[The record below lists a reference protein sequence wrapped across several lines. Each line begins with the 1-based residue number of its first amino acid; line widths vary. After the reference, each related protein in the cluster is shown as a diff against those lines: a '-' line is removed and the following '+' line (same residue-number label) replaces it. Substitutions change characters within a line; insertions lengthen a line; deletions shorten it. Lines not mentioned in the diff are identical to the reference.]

1 MLIIA
6 SKAEDNANMIQKI
19 WKNTIWETSDPET
32 DEYTKTKGKFND
44 DFNDSLT
51 AYFESPGYILDA
63 ETLKGH
69 RTDFLKRIRELSD
82 YPDDCRYLYDE
93 LKSLQENVS
102 EYCQQTVISP
112 SGTFNSYSAKKT
124 EIADLVL
131 KHYANFQTEL
141 DLLLGAGY

>member
-1 MLIIA
+1 
-6 SKAEDNANMIQKI
+6 MIQKI

-82 YPDDCRYLYDE
+82 YPCLLYT
-93 LKSLQENVS
+93 SFCFVFSGCSNTLQNR
-102 EYCQQTVISP
+102 P
-112 SGTFNSYSAKKT
+112 ALFP
-124 EIADLVL
+124 L
-131 KHYANFQTEL
+131 F
-141 DLLLGAGY
+141 LLHLPRSHAM